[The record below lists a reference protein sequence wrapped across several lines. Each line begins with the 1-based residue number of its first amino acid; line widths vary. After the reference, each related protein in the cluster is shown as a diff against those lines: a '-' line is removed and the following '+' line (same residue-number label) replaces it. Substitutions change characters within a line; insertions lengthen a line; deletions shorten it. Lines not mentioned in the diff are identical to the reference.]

1 MPAKQTRRLHY
12 SRPGF
17 FMRWYNAAMSN
28 ARIERER
35 LAHDVKLLLSQ
46 LAELDAEH
54 KRKREELLRLFA
66 KFAGKRPDPTP
77 KSP

>member
-1 MPAKQTRRLHY
+1 
-12 SRPGF
+12 
-17 FMRWYNAAMSN
+17 MRCYNAAMSN

-35 LAHDVKLLLSQ
+35 LAHDVKLLVKQ

-66 KFAGKRPDPTP
+66 KFGGKRPEPTP